1 MGGLASVKWAPG
13 GLWVAISTLAPRWRS
28 GRSSDANA
36 DAVRK
41 EVFVFP
47 ACRSNL
53 KLWCTIFAKTA
64 RKCPWSTKLSKNWG
78 ETWRSSLNISAPQET
93 SAGWRRARGGLS
105 VVELAGGSKTTHT
118 RHDAAL
124 PRARIWIFR
133 VGAAPSIRPSSP
145 RTKQHL
151 LEVALPLG
159 AEGS

>member
-1 MGGLASVKWAPG
+1 MVTDGAC
-13 GLWVAISTLAPRWRS
+13 
-28 GRSSDANA
+28 SDANA
-36 DAVRK
+36 NAVRE

-47 ACRSNL
+47 ACRPNL

-78 ETWRSSLNISAPQET
+78 KTWRSSLNISAPKET
-93 SAGWRRARGGLS
+93 SAEWRRARGGLS

-118 RHDAAL
+118 RHD
-124 PRARIWIFR
+124 PARISIFR

>member
-1 MGGLASVKWAPG
+1 MVH
-13 GLWVAISTLAPRWRS
+13 
-28 GRSSDANA
+28 
-36 DAVRK
+36 
-41 EVFVFP
+41 E
-47 ACRSNL
+47 
-53 KLWCTIFAKTA
+53 TA
-64 RKCPWSTKLSKNWG
+64 KNWG
-78 ETWRSSLNISAPQET
+78 KTWRSSLNISAPQET

-105 VVELAGGSKTTHT
+105 VVELARGSKTTHT

-124 PRARIWIFR
+124 PRARISIFR